1 MAETVRTWN
10 KIGIIGAMDVEVE
23 KLKADMKGVS
33 TVVRAGMEFC
43 EGELKGKQAVVV
55 RSGIGKVNAAVCTQI
70 LADLFSVDCVINTG
84 IAGSLDARIDIG
96 DIVISTDVA
105 HHDMDAVN
113 FGYPLG
119 QIPQMDVFSFRAD
132 EDLARL
138 AGEVCGLVNPE
149 IKVFR
154 GRVVS
159 GDQFIADKEKKEYIV
174 KNFQG
179 LCTEMEGAA
188 IAQTAYL
195 NGLPFI
201 VVRAISDKADD
212 SASMD
217 YPAFEKKA
225 VQQSVNLIEGLLE
238 SMAR

>member
-132 EDLARL
+132 EDLSRL
-138 AGEVCGLVNPE
+138 AGEVCGRVNPE

-225 VQQSVNLIEGLLE
+225 VQHSVNLIEGLLE
-238 SMAR
+238 AMAR